1 MQLVVLKFSSLL
13 WYRCTL
19 PVLILCRIYLSA
31 LLVLSIII
39 AQVLF
44 PPAYVL
50 LATVIVH
57 RLTNKAKNGTRSH
70 CWARIQTCLLNFAFE
85 LLQDEYFSYPPYY
98 GALYSSHEKLYWKLP
113 GIPKIFVGYMALYKF
128 LWLLLTRGDFN
139 RFWVVEGDYSCGCV
153 LDTRTSMSFLGNR
166 NISVALF
173 QKNYKKFLKGIP
185 HYFLT
190 MPLFSVISSKFSCI
204 FCARLWCSVLPVS
217 TGHVV
222 SSSMVY
228 CRVSSSEVKCT
239 YFFGYPTLE
248 RLQTSV

>member
-1 MQLVVLKFSSLL
+1 MVHCTLHMKNCTGNCLEYLKF
-13 WYRCTL
+13 
-19 PVLILCRIYLSA
+19 
-31 LLVLSIII
+31 
-39 AQVLF
+39 
-44 PPAYVL
+44 
-50 LATVIVH
+50 
-57 RLTNKAKNGTRSH
+57 
-70 CWARIQTCLLNFAFE
+70 
-85 LLQDEYFSYPPYY
+85 
-98 GALYSSHEKLYWKLP
+98 
-113 GIPKIFVGYMALYKF
+113 FVGYMALYKF

-153 LDTRTSMSFLGNR
+153 LDTRTSMSFLSNR

-239 YFFGYPTLE
+239 YFFWLSYSRKTANISLDCFA
-248 RLQTSV
+248 